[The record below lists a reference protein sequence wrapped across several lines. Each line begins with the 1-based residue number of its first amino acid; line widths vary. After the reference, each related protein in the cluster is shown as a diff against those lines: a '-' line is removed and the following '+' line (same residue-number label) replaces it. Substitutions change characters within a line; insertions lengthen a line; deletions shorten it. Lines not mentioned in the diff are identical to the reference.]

1 MRKPKV
7 SGDTGGE
14 HSGRQQQHGQPRDKG
29 RGSAVQGPHQDA
41 KGGPQGASQG
51 GAPRGASRLEPSHNH
66 DVQRRE
72 KR

>member
-1 MRKPKV
+1 MGNPKI

-14 HSGRQQQHGQPRDKG
+14 HSGRQQQHGQPRHTG
-29 RGSAVQGPHQDA
+29 RGGSVQGPHQDA

-51 GAPRGASRLEPSHNH
+51 GAPRGGSRVEPSH
-66 DVQRRE
+66 VQDAQRND